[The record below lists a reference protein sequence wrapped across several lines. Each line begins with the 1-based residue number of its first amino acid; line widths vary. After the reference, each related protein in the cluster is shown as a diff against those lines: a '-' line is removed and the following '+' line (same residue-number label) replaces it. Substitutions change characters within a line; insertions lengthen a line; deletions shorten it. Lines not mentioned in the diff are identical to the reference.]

1 MNALTELDSNDDI
14 GGGNRASA
22 IGPVPLTAGVK
33 YSVAID
39 GWDGQNG
46 PTTLNWTF
54 TAAPLPGGRFNPLT
68 PARILDTRTGT
79 GGVTG
84 SVGPAATVNVQVS
97 GQGGVPATGAVAV
110 VMNVTVTSPSTASF
124 LTLFPTGSPK
134 PLASTLNFAGGKTI
148 PNLAVVGL
156 GTDGKV
162 AVFNNAGSTHVVIDV
177 AGWYSG
183 TSAGTDGR
191 YQPLDSPARLL
202 DTRTGGG
209 SRVGPA
215 GTVDVQVS
223 GAGGVPAG
231 GVAAA
236 VVNIAVTGTTAGSYL
251 TAYPKGEPR
260 PLAANLNWVSGET
273 VSNRAI
279 VKVGTDGKVTLYNA
293 GGLTHVIVD
302 VVGWFTDA
310 SVAGTTGMF
319 ISLPPTRVL
328 DTRNGTGG
336 IIGPRLAGSTVDVQV
351 AGQGGVPASG
361 VSAVVLNAIDVGAT
375 GVGWLTVFPAG
386 TARPL
391 VADLNYASGETRAN
405 LVVAKLGTD
414 GKVSLFTSATSHVVF
429 DVAGYIS

>member
-1 MNALTELDSNDDI
+1 M
-14 GGGNRASA
+14 
-22 IGPVPLTAGVK
+22 K
-33 YSVAID
+33 
-39 GWDGQNG
+39 NG
-46 PTTLNWTF
+46 PTVLNWAF
-54 TAAPLPGGRFNPLT
+54 TAAPPPGGRFNPLT

-79 GGVTG
+79 GGITG
-84 SVGPAATVNVQVS
+84 TVGPAATVNVQVS

-110 VMNVTVTSPSTASF
+110 VMNVTVTSPSAASF

-134 PLASTLNFAGGKTI
+134 PLASTLNFAAGKTI

-162 AVFNNAGSTHVVIDV
+162 AVFNNAGSTHVIIDV

-191 YQPLDSPARLL
+191 YQALNSPARLL
-202 DTRTGGG
+202 DTRTG
-209 SRVGPA
+209 A
-215 GTVDVQVS
+215 GTRLGPNASLDVPVA
-223 GAGGVPAG
+223 GAGGVPAT

-236 VVNIAVTGTTAGSYL
+236 VVNIAVTGTTTGSFL
-251 TAYPKGEPR
+251 TAYPKGEPQ
-260 PLAANLNWVSGET
+260 PLAANLNWVAGET

-279 VKVGTDGKVTLYNA
+279 VKVGTDGAIRLYNS

-336 IIGPRLAGSTVDVQV
+336 ITGLRLAGSTVDVQI
-351 AGQGGVPASG
+351 AGQGGVPPTG
-361 VSAVVLNAIDVGAT
+361 VSAVVLNAIDVGAA
-375 GVGWLTVFPAG
+375 GGGWLTIFPAG

-405 LVVAKLGTD
+405 LVVVKLGTG
-414 GKVSLFTSATSHVVF
+414 GKVSLFTSATSHIVF